1 MDIANIANETV
12 FDYAYPKYPHYAYVK
27 KSYPSNDDLREMIRA
42 FLVFWDNPELKIST
56 DNAETFGE
64 QLRQKPEFL
73 KISSERIETSLLDV
87 KKTAC
92 LNNYYFVLWCFWDMR
107 NTEFELDYILYAR
120 DRAKAYFRSKKDL
133 QDYLEERK
141 IDLDGKPVP

>member
-1 MDIANIANETV
+1 
-12 FDYAYPKYPHYAYVK
+12 
-27 KSYPSNDDLREMIRA
+27 
-42 FLVFWDNPELKIST
+42 
-56 DNAETFGE
+56 
-64 QLRQKPEFL
+64 
-73 KISSERIETSLLDV
+73 
-87 KKTAC
+87 
-92 LNNYYFVLWCFWDMR
+92 MR